1 MSDPFV
7 SSGDLDADGVLHL
20 DLPRQQ
26 WQAIAKARFAGQRV
40 DVEIRARK
48 DKRSV
53 RANAALHAGL
63 TEWARHRGL
72 VGAAAT
78 EFIEAAKDDLLGL
91 CWGYIVSQ
99 NLFTGEITKRL
110 VEPHTASLSV
120 EKFSELFEVAVMEAA
135 KDGHIWTLPDDLKRR
150 SAA

>member
-1 MSDPFV
+1 MADPFV

-20 DLPRQQ
+20 DLPRKQ

-40 DVEIRARK
+40 DVELRARK

-63 TEWARHRGL
+63 QEWAHAKGL

-78 EFIEAAKDDLLGL
+78 DFVEAAKDDLLGL
-91 CWGYIVSQ
+91 CWGYVVSQ
-99 NLFTGEITKRL
+99 NIFTGEITKRL
-110 VEPHTASLSV
+110 VEPHTANLSV
-120 EKFSELFEVAVMEAA
+120 EKFNDLFQVAVMEAA
-135 KDGHIWTLPDDLKRR
+135 KDGHIWRLPDEFK
-150 SAA
+150 AA

>member
-1 MSDPFV
+1 MADPFV
-7 SSGDLDADGVLHL
+7 SSGAIDADGILHL
-20 DLPRQQ
+20 DLPRKQR
-26 WQAIAKARFAGQRV
+26 QAIAKARFAGQRV

-72 VGAAAT
+72 AGAAAT
-78 EFIEAAKDDLLGL
+78 AFVEAAKDDLLGL

-99 NLFTGEITKRL
+99 NIFTGEITKRL

-120 EKFSELFEVAVMEAA
+120 EKFSTLFEIAIMEAA
-135 KDGHIWTLPDDLKRR
+135 KDGHIWTLPDEFK
-150 SAA
+150 AA